1 MKKISELSERKH
13 SDTSKTSYHHGTPSR
28 GGLQN
33 KLQPLLRFMKIFF
46 HHGIFSTVEIHG
58 WNSNKT
64 VGGCDSN
71 SNLVFAMQM

>member
-1 MKKISELSERKH
+1 MK
-13 SDTSKTSYHHGTPSR
+13 T
-28 GGLQN
+28 
-33 KLQPLLRFMKIFF
+33 FF

-64 VGGCDSN
+64 VGGCDST